1 MTSSTSIDISFVKK
15 EVVSGWGMGVG
26 EDDGLL
32 SGGLR
37 LLHDLFLLNPISFAK
52 SKVVSCCRPSGRIPP
67 TLACILPRTP
77 LPLAT

>member
-37 LLHDLFLLNPISFAK
+37 LLHDMCLLNPISFAK
-52 SKVVSCCRPSGRIPP
+52 SEVVSCVGPQVASQPP
-67 TLACILPRTP
+67 
-77 LPLAT
+77 